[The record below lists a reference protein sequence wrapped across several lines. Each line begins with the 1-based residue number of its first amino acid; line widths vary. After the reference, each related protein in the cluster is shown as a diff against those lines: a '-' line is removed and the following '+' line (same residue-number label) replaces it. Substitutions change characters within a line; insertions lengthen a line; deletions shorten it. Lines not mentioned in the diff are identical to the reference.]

1 MTSLRKTL
9 SSKTVNVCPKYVF
22 AKGFEIFIFAFLL
35 AAKTYGCILCPEPI
49 EQNEREDD
57 FSDVEIHIGDAI
69 CMGNI
74 ENDIKGVPNDKL
86 FIEEKSVRKDV
97 KGINAWKRTFLKEV
111 KHRQVISK
119 RCSRIETT
127 LKH

>member
-97 KGINAWKRTFLKEV
+97 KGINA
-111 KHRQVISK
+111 
-119 RCSRIETT
+119 
-127 LKH
+127 